1 MKLDNKSYQL
11 KIIDE
16 YIEYLEK
23 IKGYSKNTI
32 TSYKTDIKK
41 YFEYINTKNKKY
53 YEIEKYVQSLSK
65 SKYAKSTVN
74 RKIVSIS
81 SFFNWCINQKK
92 LNIKDIKKIK
102 NIKTERKLPTILTSN
117 YINNLLDTIP
127 TSTSKEIRDRTIIE
141 ILYSSGLRVSEL
153 TNLKVND
160 FKNNKS
166 LKVLGKGNKVRI
178 LPMTDKS
185 FNYMNLWISKYRS
198 EYKNEKS
205 GNYIFLGVRGGKIS
219 DREIQRIVNLRLGT
233 FPHSIRHTFATHL
246 LDGGADLRVVQEM
259 LGHTDPST
267 TQIYTHVSKKQLK
280 EKYKRT
286 HFSCHYIQGICTV
299 KVSWKNFSGGK
310 PYDLCEKALNGLP

>member
-1 MKLDNKSYQL
+1 MKLDNLNNQL
-11 KIIDE
+11 EIIEE

-41 YFEYINTKNKKY
+41 YFEYINKHNKNY
-53 YEIEKYVQSLSK
+53 DEIEKYIQSLSK

-92 LNIKDIKKIK
+92 LNIKDIKQIK

-185 FNYMNLWISKYRS
+185 FNYMNLWISKHRS

-286 HFSCHYIQGICTV
+286 HPRG
-299 KVSWKNFSGGK
+299 
-310 PYDLCEKALNGLP
+310 

>member
-92 LNIKDIKKIK
+92 LNIKDIKQIK

-127 TSTSKEIRDRTIIE
+127 TSTSKDIRDRTIIE

-286 HFSCHYIQGICTV
+286 HPRG
-299 KVSWKNFSGGK
+299 
-310 PYDLCEKALNGLP
+310 

>member
-92 LNIKDIKKIK
+92 LNIKDIKQIK

-127 TSTSKEIRDRTIIE
+127 TSTSKDIRDRTIIE

-259 LGHTDPST
+259 LGHSDPST

-280 EKYKRT
+280 DKYKRT
-286 HFSCHYIQGICTV
+286 HPRG
-299 KVSWKNFSGGK
+299 
-310 PYDLCEKALNGLP
+310 

>member
-92 LNIKDIKKIK
+92 LNIKDIKQIK
-102 NIKTERKLPTILTSN
+102 NLKNERKLPTILTSN

-153 TNLKVND
+153 TNLKLND

-286 HFSCHYIQGICTV
+286 HPRG
-299 KVSWKNFSGGK
+299 
-310 PYDLCEKALNGLP
+310 

>member
-74 RKIVSIS
+74 RKIVSIT

-92 LNIKDIKKIK
+92 LNIKDIKQIK

-286 HFSCHYIQGICTV
+286 HPRG
-299 KVSWKNFSGGK
+299 
-310 PYDLCEKALNGLP
+310 

>member
-81 SFFNWCINQKK
+81 SFFNWCIIQKK
-92 LNIKDIKKIK
+92 LIIKDIKQIK

-286 HFSCHYIQGICTV
+286 HPRG
-299 KVSWKNFSGGK
+299 
-310 PYDLCEKALNGLP
+310 

>member
-41 YFEYINTKNKKY
+41 YFEYINTKNKNY

-92 LNIKDIKKIK
+92 LNIKDIKQIK
-102 NIKTERKLPTILTSN
+102 NIKNERKLPTILTSN

-286 HFSCHYIQGICTV
+286 HPRG
-299 KVSWKNFSGGK
+299 
-310 PYDLCEKALNGLP
+310 

>member
-41 YFEYINTKNKKY
+41 YFEYINTKNNNY
-53 YEIEKYVQSLSK
+53 YEIEKYLQSLSK

-92 LNIKDIKKIK
+92 LNIKDIKQIK

-286 HFSCHYIQGICTV
+286 HPRG
-299 KVSWKNFSGGK
+299 
-310 PYDLCEKALNGLP
+310 

>member
-1 MKLDNKSYQL
+1 MKLDNLNNQL

-41 YFEYINTKNKKY
+41 YFEYINKHNKNY
-53 YEIEKYVQSLSK
+53 DEIEKYIQSLSK
-65 SKYAKSTVN
+65 NKYAKSTVN

-81 SFFNWCINQKK
+81 SFFSWCINQKK
-92 LNIKDIKKIK
+92 LNIKDIKQIK

-160 FKNNKS
+160 LKNNKS
-166 LKVLGKGNKVRI
+166 LKVLGKGNKTRI

-185 FNYMNLWISKYRS
+185 YNYMNLWLSKYRS

-286 HFSCHYIQGICTV
+286 HPRG
-299 KVSWKNFSGGK
+299 
-310 PYDLCEKALNGLP
+310 

>member
-1 MKLDNKSYQL
+1 MKLDNLNNQL

-23 IKGYSKNTI
+23 IRGYSKNTI

-41 YFEYINTKNKKY
+41 YFEYINKHNKNY
-53 YEIEKYVQSLSK
+53 DEIEKYIQSLSK

-92 LNIKDIKKIK
+92 LNIKDIKQIK

-160 FKNNKS
+160 LKNNKS
-166 LKVLGKGNKVRI
+166 LKVLGKGNKTRI

-185 FNYMNLWISKYRS
+185 YNYMNLWLSKYRS

-219 DREIQRIVNLRLGT
+219 DREIQRIVKLRLGT

-286 HFSCHYIQGICTV
+286 HPRG
-299 KVSWKNFSGGK
+299 
-310 PYDLCEKALNGLP
+310 

>member
-1 MKLDNKSYQL
+1 MKLDNLNNQL

-41 YFEYINTKNKKY
+41 YFEYINKHNKNY
-53 YEIEKYVQSLSK
+53 DEIEKYIQSLSK
-65 SKYAKSTVN
+65 NKYKKSTVN

-92 LNIKDIKKIK
+92 LNIKDIKQIK

-160 FKNNKS
+160 LKNNKS
-166 LKVLGKGNKVRI
+166 LKVLGKGNKSRI

-185 FNYMNLWISKYRS
+185 YNYMNLWLSKYRS

-219 DREIQRIVNLRLGT
+219 DREIQRIVKLRLGT

-286 HFSCHYIQGICTV
+286 HPRG
-299 KVSWKNFSGGK
+299 
-310 PYDLCEKALNGLP
+310 

>member
-1 MKLDNKSYQL
+1 MKLDNLNNQL

-41 YFEYINTKNKKY
+41 YFEYINNNNKNY
-53 YEIEKYVQSLSK
+53 DEIEKYIQSLSK

-92 LNIKDIKKIK
+92 LNIKDIKQIK

-160 FKNNKS
+160 LKNNKS
-166 LKVLGKGNKVRI
+166 LKVLGKGNKTRI

-185 FNYMNLWISKYRS
+185 YKYMNLWLSKYRS

-286 HFSCHYIQGICTV
+286 HPRG
-299 KVSWKNFSGGK
+299 
-310 PYDLCEKALNGLP
+310 

>member
-92 LNIKDIKKIK
+92 LNIKDIKQIK
-102 NIKTERKLPTILTSN
+102 NLKNERKLPTILTSN

-219 DREIQRIVNLRLGT
+219 DIEIHRIDNLRLGT

-286 HFSCHYIQGICTV
+286 HPRG
-299 KVSWKNFSGGK
+299 
-310 PYDLCEKALNGLP
+310 